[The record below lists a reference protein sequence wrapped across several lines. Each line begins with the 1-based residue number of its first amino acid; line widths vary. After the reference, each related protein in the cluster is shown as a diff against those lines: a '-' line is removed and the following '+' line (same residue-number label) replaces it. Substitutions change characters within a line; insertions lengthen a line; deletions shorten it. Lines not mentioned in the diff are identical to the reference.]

1 VIFESGGRDTLLDT
15 CKRLEVRLPFA
26 GDAARFLDGGFRLL
40 VMSSSMFQMWN
51 TAKAAVV
58 KLSTERDVSN
68 QVDRVVVVSADIG
81 CRLIRVY
88 NGQEKARRNVICER
102 EPVMMLAAL
111 VIMGTV
117 FFP

>member
-1 VIFESGGRDTLLDT
+1 
-15 CKRLEVRLPFA
+15 
-26 GDAARFLDGGFRLL
+26 
-40 VMSSSMFQMWN
+40 MFQMWN

>member
-1 VIFESGGRDTLLDT
+1 
-15 CKRLEVRLPFA
+15 
-26 GDAARFLDGGFRLL
+26 
-40 VMSSSMFQMWN
+40 M
-51 TAKAAVV
+51 
-58 KLSTERDVSN
+58 SN

-81 CRLIRVY
+81 CRLIRGC
-88 NGQEKARRNVICER
+88 NRQQKARRNVICER